1 MVLAIDAKND
11 QVADWYKTLGALPL
25 IDTPRSLLLP
35 LTTIAAALK
44 AAGHTL

>member
-11 QVADWYKTLGALPL
+11 RVAGWYKTLGALPL
-25 IDTPRSLLLP
+25 LDTPRSLLLL